1 MSYLGAFEVTFLR
14 TSPKQRDRPLV
25 PPNRGPNPDRVRD
38 RVRDRTRT
46 EIGQNPDRSR
56 TESGP
61 RPDRSRT
68 EFGPRSD
75 RRRTEF
81 GPRPDR
87 SRTEAGPSFGTEIEN
102 IIVFLHFLVLLR
114 PQRRTERWTEDGPK
128 LGQRRT
134 EVGPSLGPDWTEAGP
149 KIVRKWTEDGP
160 KLDQRWRPKH
170 GICDCFCFLLGQR
183 SVNNFDPNSVQL
195 RSKFGQ
201 ISVQLRSN
209 FETIPGPPGVQCL
222 PDQIWK
228 QMWN

>member
-1 MSYLGAFEVTFLR
+1 MSYLGAIEVTFLR

-68 EFGPRSD
+68 E
-75 RRRTEF
+75 
-81 GPRPDR
+81 
-87 SRTEAGPSFGTEIEN
+87 AGPSFGTEVEN

-183 SVNNFDPNSVQL
+183 SVNNFGPNSVQL
-195 RSKFGQ
+195 RSKFYP
-201 ISVQLRSN
+201 ISVKLRSN

-228 QMWN
+228 QNVELTEYKSSGAKVTTEV